1 MRYAARALAGC
12 GSPRPLGTRSC
23 RWRCETYIIDVP
35 TAFIAGSVFAFVGRR
50 LLVARRPDPFGPSF
64 QAALLFATVYAVGVG
79 WATWRAPDWMLNYF
93 IPVETLALPIGAV
106 HLLFVLACWMGA
118 ASGHVLTAVCL
129 QRGFITRAAMV
140 LASGLSML
148 LGLWGLTLDSYMHV
162 GTWAEYQA
170 GTAALL
176 PQSAIAAGFNLL
188 GVLFAFT
195 FAVPAV
201 LLFRAGRRIRA
212 T

>member
-1 MRYAARALAGC
+1 MLRRRPGSGLRALGVC
-12 GSPRPLGTRSC
+12 SC
-23 RWRCETYIIDVP
+23 RRRCETYIIDVP
-35 TAFIAGSVFAFVGRR
+35 TAFIAGSLLAFVARR

-64 QAALLFATVYAVGVG
+64 QAALLFATVYSLGVS
-79 WATWRAPDWMLNYF
+79 WAAWQAPDWMLNYF
-93 IPVETLALPIGAV
+93 IPVDKLPLPLPLV
-106 HLLFVLACWMGA
+106 HAFFVLACWLGG

-129 QRGFITRAAMV
+129 QRGWTGRAVAVLLSGAAM
-140 LASGLSML
+140 LLS
-148 LGLWGLTLDSYMHV
+148 LWGITFDSYLHV

-170 GTAALL
+170 GTATMLPDSHIAL
-176 PQSAIAAGFNLL
+176 GFNLL

-201 LLFRAGRRIRA
+201 LLFRKGQRIRA